1 MDHLR
6 GGIGANTSFSH
17 PMDQEDRLQHEK
29 TRNLMKRLNEIERRA
44 AEMRKETE
52 RLKIL
57 KDEAKQ
63 KVIDA
68 GMYVVVVQALFKL
81 QVFLK

>member
-1 MDHLR
+1 MDNLR
-6 GGIGANTSFSH
+6 GAIGANSLYSH

-52 RLKIL
+52 RLNYNS
-57 KDEAKQ
+57 
-63 KVIDA
+63 
-68 GMYVVVVQALFKL
+68 G
-81 QVFLK
+81 